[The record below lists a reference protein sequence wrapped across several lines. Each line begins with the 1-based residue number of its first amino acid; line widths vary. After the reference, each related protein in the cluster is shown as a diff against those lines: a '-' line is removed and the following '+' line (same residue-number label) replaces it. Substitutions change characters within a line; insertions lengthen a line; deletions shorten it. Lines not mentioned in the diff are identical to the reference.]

1 MLLSAWFILII
12 NLTSFTGV
20 LYGAGYLKS
29 NSATTSL
36 ISLHW
41 ILYIIFHSSMVMVSM
56 VQHSIAF
63 LIVWEFMS
71 LSSFL
76 LVIFDYTNQKVIKA
90 GINYLVQ
97 MHLSVIFLTVAFIWV
112 YVQDRYF

>member
-1 MLLSAWFILII
+1 MILV
-12 NLTSFTGV
+12 T
-20 LYGAGYLKS
+20 
-29 NSATTSL
+29 
-36 ISLHW
+36 
-41 ILYIIFHSSMVMVSM
+41 M

-63 LIVWEFMS
+63 LVVWELMS

-97 MHLSVIFLTVAFIWV
+97 MHLSVVLLTVAFIWV
-112 YVQDRYF
+112 YV